1 MPSNDSLSEE
11 EFLANYDASH
21 YPKPSVTVDTV
32 IFREN
37 DGKKQ
42 VLLIKRGNHPYR
54 GSWALP
60 GGFLNME
67 EELAV
72 AAAREVREE
81 TALAITA
88 LEEIGVYGAV
98 GRDKRDRVLTV
109 AYVAVVG
116 NEMSAQAGDD
126 AAECAWFD
134 LSWQLSADELK
145 IELAKGADLLQ
156 VRSQIEQS
164 TYSGNIKAS
173 ALLMNDLAF
182 DHGLILA
189 DAIMRQKGVMPN
201 AQG

>member
-54 GSWALP
+54 ESWALP

-67 EELAV
+67 EELA
-72 AAAREVREE
+72 AAA
-81 TALAITA
+81 A

-156 VRSQIEQS
+156 VRTQIEQFA
-164 TYSGNIKAS
+164 YSGNIKAS

-189 DAIMRQKGVMPN
+189 DAIMRQKGVMLN

>member
-1 MPSNDSLSEE
+1 
-11 EFLANYDASH
+11 
-21 YPKPSVTVDTV
+21 
-32 IFREN
+32 
-37 DGKKQ
+37 
-42 VLLIKRGNHPYR
+42 
-54 GSWALP
+54 
-60 GGFLNME
+60 ME
-67 EELAV
+67 EELAA

-116 NEMSAQAGDD
+116 NEMSAHAGDD

-134 LSWQLSADELK
+134 LSWQVSADELK

-156 VRSQIEQS
+156 VRAQIEQS
-164 TYSGNIKAS
+164 AYSGNIKAS

-189 DAIMRQKGVMPN
+189 DAIMRQKGVMLN